1 MAHDNKCILFIED
14 EKDTRTVYTDFF
26 QRRVTTVVSAEN
38 GKEGLSKFLLH
49 KPDMVVTDIKMPDM
63 NGIELIKS
71 IREIDDHVPIII
83 FSAYVGEDFLLEE
96 IKEMVNEVVAK
107 PANTTLLS
115 ETIDRLLENH
125 SDQLTV
131 VEAIEDA
138 NQDALLDEGVERG
151 LIVVGIGAS
160 AGGLEALTALMK
172 GLPLKNNSAYLIA
185 QHLSPTHKTMLVD
198 LLSRETQ
205 LSVVDAEDGQQI
217 KADTV
222 YITPPNKNIEI
233 NKEDCIVLSTPESYS
248 FLPKPSVNQLFIS
261 LAAEKK
267 DRSIGI
273 ILSGTGSDG
282 AQGMRAINAEGGITI
297 VQEPATAKYD
307 GMPVASINGC
317 SIDIVIDPSQIGE
330 ELVALANFPRHKVLQ
345 KFQITQPND
354 EMAAIFGMLYQHK
367 KVDFSVYKKT
377 TIGRRIERRMV
388 ATKATTLKEYVS
400 LMRADEKEVGALF
413 KDILIGVTSFYRDPD
428 AFSALRK
435 SLSNYLNDN
444 PDLEELRVWV
454 PGTST
459 GEEAYSVLITL
470 LELLDSR
477 HQKTSV
483 RLFATDIDED
493 ALKLARKGVYSEASM
508 TEVDQPLLKKYFAI
522 DNNEFAI
529 KKELREHIVFSYHN
543 LLADP
548 PFKEVDLVVCRNLLI
563 YLTVEAQ
570 KYVMPTFHYALR
582 NNGLLFLGKS
592 ENATNFEHFFAPIDK
607 RSKIFKQ
614 IPSSRKDFIFTQP
627 KPFSLPQSKD
637 EDVSLRNSESK
648 KSLRETTTEEAAKVL
663 LPNVVV
669 TNEQLELLYKKG
681 KLDYVKLQD
690 GYVSYSLYK
699 MIDPRLSVDLRSLVN
714 AVQKSDEGIP
724 QSTSFIPL
732 PTSDDKIRYIKIH
745 LVPVF
750 EKRNYVYVFYFQEL
764 SVEDMPKLGIDIDA
778 TDYTTDQLLEL
789 ELQRTKEHMQTLV
802 EELETTNE
810 ELQST
815 NEELQSSNEELQSTN
830 EELETSNEELQSTNE
845 ELHTAYAELK
855 EMYSANN
862 KVKDEYEFLNHRY
875 ESLLDNINDGVV
887 VSTLE
892 GMIVRVNNAMQSIC
906 DQKGDKLLSMNWID
920 LDCEGTQPQSRL
932 LLVQE
937 GFAGPYKLK
946 IRTPSELSKTLSVQD
961 YLIKTSEG
969 KPQIWSFLKDI
980 TAEEEYK
987 LELILSEKK
996 YKATFESA
1004 NIGIAHVGLDGNW
1017 LSVNDYLCEFLG
1029 YEREELVKL
1038 TFQDITYPDDLDP
1051 DLELVEK
1058 LLAGDIDS
1066 YKMEKRYFRKD
1077 ATIVWAMLSVSLVK
1091 GLDEQPQFFV
1101 SVIEDINQQKLEIL
1115 RSNQAQVVFNSTQ
1128 EGILVTDMDS
1138 NIVTVNP
1145 AFTTISGYSEK
1156 EVLGK
1161 RASILKS
1168 NTHPKDFYEE
1178 MWRAITDSGF
1188 WSGEIVNR
1196 TKDGRLYSAYLNIN
1210 AVRDSEKQIAQYIGV
1225 LTDIS
1230 VIKQSQEQVEF
1241 VANHD
1246 LLTGLP
1252 NRALM
1257 LDRLTHAI
1265 EKAKR
1270 EKNNIALLFI
1280 DLDRFKVVNDGLGH
1294 EVGDKVLI
1302 EVAERFKSCLRDTDT
1317 ISRIGGDEFVALL
1330 EDLTDPLMA
1339 GKIVDHI
1346 IETIRN
1352 PLKID
1357 SQDIK
1362 ISCSIGIAIYPSHS
1376 SEPDELLRQADIA
1389 MYEAKRSG
1397 RNTYRFA
1404 SDDLSSTALEK
1415 ATLEQAMR
1423 KGLSKKQFLVEFQPV
1438 IRLSDYCMV
1447 SMEALVRW
1455 EHPELGRIFPSKFIA
1470 LAEETELITQVTDH
1484 VTGIAL
1490 HGLSTVRSKTGINA
1504 CVSINFAARDLDD
1517 AQLLARFKQHLKHT
1531 KLQAEDVTIE
1541 LTERKFMLGNERQ
1554 RAALERYRSLG
1565 VRLSVDDFGT
1575 GFSNLNSLTEL
1586 PIETLKIDRSFV
1598 AKIGLDPKAE
1608 EVIKGTIN
1616 IANALNMHSIA
1627 EGVETAEQYNFL
1639 LKNGCELAQGFYF
1652 SKPLI
1657 LDRLLEKLQS
1667 SKTFAPESHV

>member
-1 MAHDNKCILFIED
+1 MAYDNKSILFIED
-14 EKDTRTVYTDFF
+14 EKDTRSVYTDFF
-26 QRRVTTVVSAEN
+26 QRRVTTVVTAEN
-38 GKEGLSKFLLH
+38 GQEGLNKFLLH

-71 IREIDDHVPIII
+71 IREIDDQIPIVI

-96 IKEMVNEVVAK
+96 VRDLVNGVISK
-107 PANTTLLS
+107 PANTSLLS
-115 ETIDRLLENH
+115 ETIEHLLEN
-125 SDQLTV
+125 STAPCAV
-131 VEAIEDA
+131 VDLDEDA
-138 NQDALLDEGVERG
+138 SLDSQPDEGVERG

-160 AGGLEALTALMK
+160 AGGLEALTALVK
-172 GLPLKNNSAYLIA
+172 GLPVNNNSAYLIA

-205 LSVVDAEDGQQI
+205 LPVVDAEDGQQI
-217 KADTV
+217 EADTI

-233 NKEDCIVLSTPESYS
+233 DKQDCIVLSTPESYS

-282 AQGMRAINAEGGITI
+282 AQGMRTINAEGGITI
-297 VQEPATAKYD
+297 VQDPTMAKYD

-317 SIDIVIDPSQIGE
+317 SIDIVIDAAQIGE

-354 EMAAIFGMLYQHK
+354 EMAAIFGMLYKHK

-388 ATKATTLKEYVS
+388 ATKATSLEEYVNS
-400 LMRADEKEVGALF
+400 MRADENEVGALF
-413 KDILIGVTSFYRDPD
+413 KDILIGVTSFFRDPD
-428 AFSALRK
+428 AFSALGK
-435 SLSNYLNDN
+435 SLSGYLDDN
-444 PDLEELRVWV
+444 PELEELRIWV

-459 GEEAYSVLITL
+459 GEEAYSILILL
-470 LELLDSR
+470 LELLESR

-483 RLFATDIDED
+483 RLFATDIDEN
-493 ALKLARKGVYSEASM
+493 ALKLARKGVYSEASLD
-508 TEVDQPLLKKYFAI
+508 EVDQSLLNKYFEI

-563 YLTVEAQ
+563 YLTAEAQ

-592 ENATNFEHFFAPIDK
+592 ENATNFEHFFSPIDK

-614 IPSSRKDFIFTQP
+614 IPSSRKDFIYTQP
-627 KPFSLPQSKD
+627 KAFALPQSKD
-637 EDVSLRNSESK
+637 EDVDLQDSGSK
-648 KSLRETTTEEAAKVL
+648 KSLRDTTTEEAAKVL
-663 LPNVVV
+663 LPNIIV

-681 KLDYVKLQD
+681 NLDYIKLQD

-714 AVQKSDEGIP
+714 GVQKSNDGTP

-732 PTSDDKIRYIKIH
+732 PTNDDKIRYVKIY

-750 EKRNYVYVFYFQEL
+750 EKRNYVYVFYFQEI
-764 SVEDMPKLGIDIDA
+764 SVNDMPKLAIDIESSKS
-778 TDYTTDQLLEL
+778 TTDQLLEL
-789 ELQRTKEHMQTLV
+789 ELERTKEHMQTLV

-862 KVKDEYEFLNHRY
+862 KVKEEYEFLNHRY

-892 GMIVRVNNAMQSIC
+892 GMIVRVNHAMESIS

-920 LDCEGTQPQSRL
+920 LDYEGKQTHCRSSL
-932 LLVQE
+932 IQE

-946 IRTPSELSKTLSVQD
+946 IKTPSGKPRALSVQD
-961 YLIKTSEG
+961 YLIKTAEG

-980 TAEEEYK
+980 TVEEEFK
-987 LELILSEKK
+987 RELILNEKK
-996 YKATFESA
+996 YKATFENA

-1017 LSVNDYLCEFLG
+1017 LSVNDNLCGLLG
-1029 YEREELVKL
+1029 YKREELVKL
-1038 TFQDITYPDDLDP
+1038 TFQDITYPDDLEA
-1051 DLELVEK
+1051 DLEFVNK
-1058 LLAGDIDS
+1058 LLAGEIED
-1066 YKMEKRYFRKD
+1066 YKMEKRYYRKD
-1077 ATIVWAMLSVSLVK
+1077 GKIVWAMLSVALVK
-1091 GLDEQPQFFV
+1091 DSDDQSQFFV
-1101 SVIEDINQQKLEIL
+1101 SVIENINEQKLEIL
-1115 RSNQAQVVFNSTQ
+1115 RSNQAQMVFNSTQ
-1128 EGILVTDMDS
+1128 EGILVTNING

-1145 AFTTISGYSEK
+1145 AFTTISGYTEND
-1156 EVLGK
+1156 VLGK
-1161 RASILKS
+1161 PASILKS
-1168 NTHPKDFYEE
+1168 GIHPKDFYEE
-1178 MWRAITDSGF
+1178 IWRAITDSGF

-1196 TKDGRLYSAYLNIN
+1196 TKGGELYSAYLNIN
-1210 AVRDSEKQIAQYIGV
+1210 AVRDSEKHIAQYIGV

-1230 VIKQSQEQVEF
+1230 DIKQSQEQVKY

-1270 EKNNIALLFI
+1270 EKNIIALLFI
-1280 DLDRFKVVNDGLGH
+1280 DLDRFKVLNDGLGH

-1302 EVAERFKSCLRDTDT
+1302 EVAKRFTSCLRDTDT

-1330 EDLTDPLMA
+1330 EDLNEPLMA
-1339 GKIVDHI
+1339 GKVVDHI
-1346 IETIRN
+1346 IQTIRN

-1357 SQDIK
+1357 SHDIK

-1376 SEPDELLRQADIA
+1376 TEPNELLRQADIA
-1389 MYEAKRSG
+1389 MYEAKHSG
-1397 RNTYRFA
+1397 RNAYRFA

-1423 KGLSKKQFLVEFQPV
+1423 KGLSKKQFFVEFQPV
-1438 IRLSDYCMV
+1438 IRLSDYNMV

-1455 EHPELGRIFPSKFIA
+1455 DHPELGLIFPSKFIS
-1470 LAEETELITQVTDH
+1470 LAEETDLITQVTDH
-1484 VTGIAL
+1484 VTGAAL
-1490 HGLSTVRSKTGINA
+1490 EGLNRVRNKIGID
-1504 CVSINFAARDLDD
+1504 VSVAINFAARDLDD
-1517 AQLLARFKQHLKHT
+1517 AQLLSRFKQHLKRS
-1531 KLQAEDVTIE
+1531 KLNAGKVMIE

-1554 RAALERYRSLG
+1554 RAALERYQNLG

-1575 GFSNLNSLTEL
+1575 GFSNLSSLTEL

-1598 AKIGLDPKAE
+1598 AKIGLDTKAE

-1627 EGVETAEQYNFL
+1627 EGVETTEQYNFL

-1652 SKPLI
+1652 SRPLT
-1657 LDRLLEKLQS
+1657 LDRLVEKLHLTT
-1667 SKTFAPESHV
+1667 TFSPESPA